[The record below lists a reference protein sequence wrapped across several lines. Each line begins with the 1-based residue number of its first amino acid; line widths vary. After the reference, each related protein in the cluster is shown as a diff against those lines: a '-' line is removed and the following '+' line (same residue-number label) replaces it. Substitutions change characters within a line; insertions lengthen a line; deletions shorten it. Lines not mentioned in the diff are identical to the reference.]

1 MNLDYYAILG
11 VPPEANIE
19 ALREAYRMRAFEY
32 HPDCGGSHEQMA
44 LVNEA
49 WAILSNPTTRRH
61 YDSARRNQNDFEA
74 QRSAQEYVKTARQKA
89 QEYPR
94 KWPDFEVWL
103 DRLFRDFTEVKY
115 GTIHGSLSTPFP
127 TAGRS
132 LSGWLLLIAGG
143 IFGLYLGAH
152 IIILIGSKRSIV
164 RLPVGLLSTAGGAW
178 LGVLLHYLI
187 GRYLGKK

>member
-1 MNLDYYAILG
+1 
-11 VPPEANIE
+11 
-19 ALREAYRMRAFEY
+19 MRAFEY
-32 HPDCGGSHEQMA
+32 HPDCGGSHEQMT

-74 QRSAQEYVKTARQKA
+74 LRSVYEDIKAAQRRT

-94 KWPDFEVWL
+94 KWPDFEIWL

-115 GTIHGSLSTPFP
+115 GTTRGPLSTSFP

-143 IFGLYLGAH
+143 FFGLYLGSN
-152 IIILIGSKRSIV
+152 IIILLKFDHSAA

-178 LGVLLHYLI
+178 LGVLIHDRI
-187 GRYLGKK
+187 GKSLGKK